1 MRTARLM
8 NRPLMF
14 KSALAIGA
22 LLIPSY
28 GVLHSAGASVRQ
40 VPTTIDRTGTTDVTA
55 PLVAF
60 IKSVPNGTTVTFP
73 AGSRY
78 RIENIVLIESRAN
91 LVIDGKGAVFFAT
104 TDGSGVP
111 PTGPNAVQQHWPR
124 RRSHFLVYK
133 GHDITLRN
141 LTIVGANPN
150 AGTRDS
156 AYVAALEAQAGV
168 DFYGTTASTL
178 ENCNISYT
186 YGDFVY
192 IGSGSVGT
200 IVRGCTMSRSGRQ
213 GITVAYGR
221 DVWIDGNHI
230 ERVRRSAIDLEPYTA
245 GWGVSNV
252 WIVRNTFAS
261 VRLDTIAAKAEG
273 DVSKIV
279 IAFNRLTGEPLQV
292 RNTPVAT
299 APDRRHDWYIV
310 GNVSDKT
317 FGSPHAPYW
326 VTQTDHV
333 VIKDNVQPLQA
344 GRDQIAI
351 DTTGSTDVQISG
363 NSFPEG

>member
-1 MRTARLM
+1 V
-8 NRPLMF
+8 
-14 KSALAIGA
+14 IGA
-22 LLIPSY
+22 LLWPSY
-28 GVLHSAGASVRQ
+28 GILHSAGATVRQ
-40 VPTTIDRTGTTDVTA
+40 VPTTIDRTGTQDVTPA
-55 PLVAF
+55 LVAF
-60 IKSVPNGTTVTFP
+60 IQSVPNGSTITFP
-73 AGSRY
+73 PGSRY
-78 RIENIVLIESRAN
+78 RIENIVLVENRSN
-91 LVIDGKGAVFFAT
+91 LVIDGRGAVFFAT
-104 TDGSGVP
+104 TNGSGVP

-124 RRSHFLVYK
+124 HRSHFLVYNSK
-133 GHDITLRN
+133 NITLRN

-156 AYVAALEAQAGV
+156 AYVEALEAQAGV
-168 DFYGTTASTL
+168 DFMGTTNSVL
-178 ENCNISYT
+178 ESCNISYT

-200 IVRGCTMSRSGRQ
+200 VVHGCMMSRSGRQ

-230 ERVRRSAIDLEPYTA
+230 ERVRRSAIDLEPYTV

-252 WIVRNTFAS
+252 WIVRNTFTS

-279 IAFNRLTGEPLQV
+279 IAFNHLVSEPLQV
-292 RNTPVAT
+292 RNTPVVTAT
-299 APDRRHDWYIV
+299 GRRHDWFIV
-310 GNVSDKT
+310 GNVSDTT

-333 VIKDNVQPLQA
+333 EIRDNVQPLQA
-344 GRDQIAI
+344 GRGQVAI
-351 DTTGSTDVQISG
+351 STTGSTQVRIEG
-363 NSFPEG
+363 NSFPE